1 MGPRC
6 MPRKPWGSR
15 WTNARGQSHASP
27 HRLMVML
34 GSPALNGMN
43 PRHHL
48 QKGGELATALLE
60 VLVLKI

>member
-1 MGPRC
+1 
-6 MPRKPWGSR
+6 
-15 WTNARGQSHASP
+15 
-27 HRLMVML
+27 MVML